1 MNTMLP
7 ICSWE
12 TEMPEEKDKKQEE
25 CLEYKKKQKDARWR
39 DDFPVKWDSDN
50 YVTRR
55 EMVKFLALG
64 SLTIAGANAVVAG
77 LPHIV
82 KASEMPKTRVALAS
96 SIPVGGST
104 LFSYPTEEDP
114 CILVRQSNGDLVA
127 YSQVCTHLS
136 CAVIHKAEENALF
149 CPCHHGYFSVDRGKP
164 LAGPPTRPLP
174 RIKLEQQG
182 NEIFAIGVE
191 V

>member
-1 MNTMLP
+1 MADENEQ
-7 ICSWE
+7 SR
-12 TEMPEEKDKKQEE
+12 DE
-25 CLEYKKKQKDARWR
+25 CVECKKKQKDARWR
-39 DDFPVKWDSDN
+39 KDFPVDWESDN

-77 LPHIV
+77 IPRIV
-82 KASEMPKTRVALAS
+82 KASQMPRTRVALAS
-96 SIPVGGST
+96 SIPVGGSK
-104 LFSYPTEEDP
+104 LFSYPAEEDP
-114 CILVRQSNGDLVA
+114 CILVRQKNGDLVA

-136 CAVIHKAEENALF
+136 CAVIHKEEDNALF
-149 CPCHHGYFSVDRGKP
+149 CPCHQGYFTVAEGRP
-164 LAGPPTRPLP
+164 YAGPPTRSLP

-182 NEIFAIGVE
+182 NEIFAVGLE

>member
-1 MNTMLP
+1 
-7 ICSWE
+7 
-12 TEMPEEKDKKQEE
+12 MPEEKKDE
-25 CLEYKKKQKDARWR
+25 CLECKDKQKEARWR
-39 DDFPVKWDSDN
+39 EDFPVGWEGDN

-77 LPHIV
+77 IPHLV
-82 KASEMPKTRVALAS
+82 KAAQMPRTRVALAS
-96 SIPVGGST
+96 SIPVGGSQ

-114 CILVRQSNGDLVA
+114 CILVRQHNGDLVA

-136 CAVIHKAEENALF
+136 CAVIHKEQENALF
-149 CPCHHGYFSVDRGKP
+149 CPCHHGYFTVSEGRP
-164 LAGPPTRPLP
+164 YAGPPSRPLP

-182 NEIFAIGVE
+182 NEVFAIGVE
-191 V
+191 IG